1 MRSPGEGL
9 TPAEVISFALMKT
22 GKDEVCIVVEGS
34 KDRDAFASVLRMPPS
49 HCVPAR
55 GKRAVLE
62 VSQLLAATGKRRVL
76 AIVDADSSAAT
87 GTRPEAPGCEVFI
100 TDTRDLESML
110 FFSTAGRRVLAQL
123 FDADIVAAAEKGR
136 GMPLQ
141 QWIASQLAVVG
152 AVRVLNEERALYIS
166 FANHPLAQYTD
177 VHGLAFRSR
186 DYIRD
191 VATRNRRIT
200 DPTAF
205 GRQVGKLL
213 DTTPSEQLVHGHD
226 LSAFLSLLA
235 AGPLGAGGA
244 PRAEA
249 IELALRAAYTPWDFR
264 TTRLHA
270 DLTDWGSRNVPVVL
284 DE

>member
-22 GKDEVCIVVEGS
+22 ARDDVCIMVEGS
-34 KDRDAFASVLRMPPS
+34 KDRDAFAAVLRIPPS

-62 VSQLLAATGKRRVL
+62 VGGMLAATGKRRVV
-76 AIVDADSSAAT
+76 AIVDADGSAAS
-87 GTRPEAPGCEVFI
+87 GDRPESVGCDVFV

-141 QWIASQLAVVG
+141 QWIAGQLAVVG
-152 AVRVLNEERALYIS
+152 AVRVLNEEQDLYIG

-177 VHGLAFRSR
+177 AHALAFRSR

-191 VATRNRRIT
+191 VGTRNRRIT
-200 DPTAF
+200 DPAAF
-205 GRQVGKLL
+205 GRQVGRIL
-213 DTTPSEQLVHGHD
+213 DTTPPQQLVHGHD

-244 PRAEA
+244 PRPDA

-264 TTRLHA
+264 STKLYA
-270 DLTDWGSRNVPVVL
+270 DLVEWGSRNVAIVI
-284 DE
+284 DD